1 MARLSFREIKPLK
14 FKELPPETGAVDD
27 LGVADLPG
35 LDAAPAAPAA
45 PPPQP
50 SFGAQAVQRAGRL
63 DELTPPVQPPTP
75 MSFGATAI
83 QRAAR
88 IDELTRDEEK
98 PAARQK
104 GRGYLG
110 PFNRPD
116 GGVSTELSIGV
127 NMDGEETEIPT
138 LVPGLTQEEID
149 LLLTIDD
156 PKKIPQ
162 TIIDKAIDH
171 ARKRRSA
178 GKNLFAQREDFKP
191 PDIEALMGEKPNFDV
206 TRTISDVPA
215 MPDIYEEPEGL
226 ADLAHT
232 VQGLGQFGAT
242 FGKDVLKE
250 FKDVGNLSG
259 AAVNEGLAHFSRN
272 MDSIVEMFTQ
282 AYNMIGEPLGIDP
295 IERNE
300 VFKAAAEQYEK
311 GGKWWKNR
319 VKDPSF
325 LAEVM
330 GTLLG
335 GSIPAIGEFLLNVPY
350 FIFLGLSRGGVK
362 EGLAMGLERYLLGVI
377 LHGAGFL
384 KFGPRVTTT
393 GSIGALQAAAAG
405 GTKEDIVKGGM
416 VMGALGATMG
426 PGRVGL
432 REALRDVPF
441 GVMEDATALH
451 DFIYERVRPII
462 ENTREIGL
470 VDPGEISEWYSTKL
484 ATLDSIL
491 RDPNGRPIGELRA
504 AADTFK
510 AVTGQQHPLDPDL
523 TGHDPLRQ
531 IPDEATRFP
540 EDPRIFARPFKF
552 AEVGQVTPIEPAAEA
567 PPPAGEG
574 FVMVEP
580 EPVGILK
587 KGERPTE
594 IKQPTEPILSKEG
607 TPFKTER
614 GAVTNIPK
622 ARKAHPPIKDW
633 TVVPVEGGFG
643 LMPRH
648 QVAWQQSLEE
658 FTERSYLQGRLMED
672 IPDEEWPDI
681 ARGEPAAEGFL
692 TVPFDT
698 ADHKAAMR
706 ALIDDR
712 IEAMYEMG
720 GIIRK
725 PHPTQLRQD
734 GTPRI
739 STVTSKHYREV
750 AKAIKAGLPVPEEA
764 RAAYPSLRGE
774 VVPEGVIAPD
784 VEAIPP
790 EVAEIAD
797 ILPGLLEEGRTAA
810 LADLVDIPPGYPEPI
825 IVNPTT
831 IRTGFYNEPTSL
843 RLEEIYTNAGFIKV
857 KEDVNKDQEIDLTFE
872 WPGAAPPFAFTVG
885 DTVQTPSGEGKI
897 LSVGKEKA
905 RVELIDGTTEA
916 IALEDISTPIEAE
929 EPKEP
934 VEAPAVGIEPV
945 APVEPEAPIEEA
957 PKAAPIG
964 FDSKGKALRPGDAV
978 RMDKRYPGERMEIVG
993 KHPSRK
999 DIFYVRKEGQKRKY
1013 NAHSK
1018 ELIKIVPKMVRP
1030 ARGPQRKW
1038 KTLIGW
1044 FRLNPIWDKT
1054 LPGET
1059 NFFHVKNSGIPGLVD
1074 KARGLPWDEL
1084 ATQAREDGILRE
1096 GQTWEDLYE
1105 MLVQELGRV
1114 GEGKKGTIVGDV
1126 NITAQEKQMEK
1137 VSQDAEAEWIESWAT
1152 EVRKETYGV
1161 FDLEVGDKVNVPT
1174 AQGDSEWIEVTKKG
1188 KDGRVELTDS
1198 KGEVFAYE
1206 IFDPVEIV
1214 GGTEFGIDYI
1224 VDRVEPKRVALKIEK
1239 DQQIPVLN
1247 KYEKQLIKIMEK
1259 KVKGKYPDTARID
1272 LPQEA
1277 VDLIDPELWL
1287 SNEIQLQY
1295 GMVSDYDK
1303 IGWAIQLV
1311 QGDDLGDRI
1320 YTIQRPYGTLT
1331 FDLNNKT
1338 LRLDPTYQ
1346 GVISSSLVVHVDP
1359 DMEKERVLRTTLM
1372 RNIMK
1377 QNPTRT
1383 IPNELLQNSL
1393 DAMPLAR
1400 PWDQQVI
1407 NWRVDGKFD
1416 ADAGTRSTEITVE
1429 DNASGMAPAVFAFK
1443 YLKIGAEGK
1452 RSDIA
1457 KGGFGA
1463 ANAALLYFPNKIKV
1477 VTVGWAV
1484 ENEEFTTRV
1493 VKGEERVDVRRWEDG
1508 RNEDGTVKEGAIKIR
1523 TSLKATRDEMFAGL
1537 GGRKSIPIKIDL
1549 PGDFDPDTPTGT
1561 SYTATYS
1568 DIDTNN
1574 NLEIA
1579 DYALRTGFG
1588 SYVDELRHKAV
1599 VIQTGIQGNPDKV
1612 THTKDFDDLKEEEL
1626 KEPKISV
1633 HAKGNSIDIYL
1644 LDVGPTGSY
1653 KYADGYE
1660 IKQKFYNKGL
1670 PLQIRED
1677 NIGEI
1682 KRVPF
1687 EPDFRFLIN
1696 FTKTP
1701 DVDPKK
1707 WPKGHEYPFI
1717 ENRTELITKVGKIV
1731 ATEVNKIL
1739 DVMIADFNVG
1749 EIKDF
1754 KQMQKQSPTINGVTT
1769 MVPYRSEA
1777 EVKAAKALVKKHRA
1791 FFSDMSRVFNV
1802 FQDLMKEI
1810 GQEKINLVLT
1820 LDPRLHGWKSN
1831 PASDIPELYAINPFS
1846 VTERYL
1852 QKDAFQ
1858 RAIGEGADPV
1868 ALKAYNFIW
1877 TMMHEYSHKHV
1888 SGHGQPFRSAMGD
1901 LFAVFGPLRY
1911 AILGREVHEVFKKHS
1926 ERIEQLTEDFKG
1938 LGEGGLL
1945 LTTESGRNKYGQHE
1959 HGRIK
1964 GTSPLSQVGGVFAQ
1978 SRIQYDL
1985 FGEHQVIEGE
1995 LEAPVNPE
2003 DFLKR
2008 SFPDAS
2014 PAQIKAMLEDP
2025 KLRKQ
2030 VAQGNIS
2037 STLAEEIAKKYNLSR
2052 SVTQIEM
2059 FPGEAKGQGDLFD
2072 LSRKDVGEDL
2082 DDYAEEEL
2090 GPEAGAL
2097 VFKAKGKPEGTAFES
2112 AEEIV
2117 QERVESSRGLRVETL
2132 AERFEKKKRELLNK
2146 AFREFEHLPKTKEF
2160 AELRNALLRLQKQ
2173 KGLTSRK
2180 MTQKL
2185 KEITKDLN
2193 KTDEIDFAWKVI
2205 LDDLMEEVALQRERG
2220 TPEDDI
2226 GLPYNYTPE
2235 SLQVDHIALNRHID
2249 GNAEISAALQR
2260 RKDLWNNLRTD
2271 YTKAMKVIG
2280 FDVSKH
2286 LTREFYFRHQV
2297 LHYVNVMG
2305 LFGSGERL
2313 RTPSYR
2319 SHLRPRTGSSAD
2331 INADYLQAESEV
2343 VAQMMYDIE
2352 IARTIDTVNRHYNIQ
2367 DELKGRALDIND
2379 TKMLQFFQELVGTL
2393 EVPPDKEPPTAEDL
2407 YKQVLNKKM
2416 AIGFDK
2422 LGQHAALGELPVGK
2436 EYEWE
2441 WLTIELADNWLENKA
2456 IKKELGKE
2464 WTNADREL
2472 LPNRAADALIKY
2484 AAWILKEHG
2493 GEPGSGAAATI
2504 FKGMNEKR
2512 KIIQETLGK
2521 EYLEWRDMIPEG
2533 YTTWQPW
2540 EGTTF
2545 FMAHSVPETIAKQ
2558 LLEGE
2563 LEKIGITK
2571 DDLRMA
2577 LTRGGRRREY
2587 VVKKEIADT
2596 LNELSTPRV
2605 RGAMGNVHAYAIK
2618 RWKIWQ
2624 LVSPRRFGKYNFRN
2638 LTGDADAAFVGSP
2651 AIFKHTRVAFNDL
2664 YEVFVNDKDPATVG
2678 DGALGEWLDR
2688 GGWGATLQAQ
2698 EMGEFDLTKSFLK
2711 RYEKG
2716 ALGIPS
2722 RVWDAYWK
2730 TARISTDFREALLR
2744 YAAYREA
2751 MRMMEASPDGMPTDY
2766 WASIPDEIQGL
2777 SDMKDRAY
2785 FMSNDLLGAYDRVS
2799 VLGQELRERWFP
2811 FWSWKAVNF
2820 VRYVRLF
2827 RNAAN
2832 DGEFTKKLGYKAV
2845 GTAARSPFIAMR
2857 IGKTILKMLA
2867 LQAVTFAIANLLFPR
2882 EEDDLPEEIKGRPHL
2897 TFGRDSEGNVQYFP
2911 RIGALADNL
2920 EWVGLDAS
2928 PYYINQFMRGRMTL
2942 PEIAKEMAKSP
2953 LNVVIQGGIPFIKL
2967 GAELLTRRALF
2978 PDAFSPRT
2986 VRDRGLH
2993 LFRAFGLENEYMAIA
3008 DKPSRPYYKSLK
3020 GTLIYTIDPFQAGYR
3035 DTMDQKSRFLRKI
3048 GKFSEGFHLTDR
3060 GNALYNARLAMRY
3073 NDYDATIK
3081 YMAEYLNLGGTL
3093 RGLKQSLNNM
3103 HPLSGLNAAEKV
3115 EFVLTLDAE
3124 GLAKFVRAVRYWE
3137 ELVTV
3142 PPPEEKRALRLLK

>member
-27 LGVADLPG
+27 LGVADLPDLG
-35 LDAAPAAPAA
+35 AAPDAPAA

-50 SFGAQAVQRAGRL
+50 SFGATAVQRAGR
-63 DELTPPVQPPTP
+63 
-75 MSFGATAI
+75 
-83 QRAAR
+83 
-88 IDELTRDEEK
+88 IDELTRAEEQ
-98 PAARQK
+98 PATRQK

-110 PFNRPD
+110 PLNRPD
-116 GGVSTELSIGV
+116 GRVSTELSIGV
-127 NMDGEETEIPT
+127 NMEGEETEIPT

-156 PKKIPQ
+156 PKDIPQ

-178 GKNLFAQREDFKP
+178 GKNFFAQREDFKP
-191 PDIEALMGEKPNFDV
+191 PNIEALMGAKPNFDV
-206 TRTISDVPA
+206 TRTLSDIPA

-259 AAVNEGLAHFSRN
+259 QKVNEGLAHFSRN

-282 AYNMIGEPLGIDP
+282 AYNMVAEPMGLDP

-300 VFKAAAEQYEK
+300 VFKSAAEQYEK
-311 GGKWWKNR
+311 GAKWWKDR
-319 VKDPSF
+319 AKDPSF
-325 LAEVM
+325 LAEVT

-335 GSIPAIGEFLLNVPY
+335 GSIPAIGEFLLDVPY
-350 FIFLGLSRGGVK
+350 FILLGLSRGGVK
-362 EGLAMGLERYLLGVI
+362 EGLTMGLERFLLGHI
-377 LHGAGFL
+377 LHSAGFL

-393 GSIGALQAAAAG
+393 ASIGALQAAAMG
-405 GTKEDIVKGGM
+405 GTKEDIIKGGM

-462 ENTREIGL
+462 ENTKEIGL

-491 RDPNGRPIGELRA
+491 RDPNGRPVGELRA
-504 AADTFK
+504 AADSFK

-531 IPDEATRFP
+531 IPQEAGRFT
-540 EDPRIFARPFKF
+540 EDPRIFSRPFKF
-552 AEVGQVTPIEPAAEA
+552 VEVGQVTPIERAPGAA
-567 PPPAGEG
+567 PPEGEG

-580 EPVGILK
+580 EPTPLPQ

-594 IKQPTEPILSKEG
+594 VKQPTEPILSKEG

-614 GAVTNIPK
+614 GAATNIAK
-622 ARKAHPPIKDW
+622 ARKAHPAIKDW

-643 LMPRH
+643 LQPRH
-648 QVAWQQSLEE
+648 QVAWQQTVEE
-658 FTERSYLQGRLMED
+658 YTERFYLQGRRFED
-672 IPDEEWPDI
+672 IADEEF
-681 ARGEPAAEGFL
+681 EGILNESPGMSDFYDPK
-692 TVPFDT
+692 TT
-698 ADHKAAMR
+698 NHKEAVR
-706 ALIDDR
+706 RYIDDR
-712 IEAMYEMG
+712 IELQQEFG
-720 GIIRK
+720 GILRK
-725 PHPTQLRQD
+725 DHPFEKRKD
-734 GTPRI
+734 GKPRI
-739 STVTSKHYREV
+739 QTTTMKHYREV
-750 AKAIKAGLPVPEEA
+750 AKAIKAGLPVPSEVLA
-764 RAAYPSLRGE
+764 PYPSLQGKL
-774 VVPEGVIAPD
+774 VPEGVIAPD
-784 VEAIPP
+784 AEAVEVDEI
-790 EVAEIAD
+790 AEI
-797 ILPGLLEEGRTAA
+797 IPGLLEDGNATA
-810 LADLVDIPPGYPEPI
+810 LGDLVDIPPGYPEPI
-825 IVNPTT
+825 IVDPTT
-831 IRTGFYNEPTSL
+831 IRTDFQNVPTSL
-843 RLEEIYTNAGFIKV
+843 RLEEIYTDVGFERVSDEMNAVGDI
-857 KEDVNKDQEIDLTFE
+857 DVTFK
-872 WPGAAPPFAFTVG
+872 WPTEPGEAAPEAIPFPFKAG

-905 RVELIDGTTEA
+905 RIELIDGTTEA
-916 IALEDISTPIEAE
+916 VALGDISTPVGRGEPEIAAE
-929 EPKEP
+929 EPE
-934 VEAPAVGIEPV
+934 VEIEPV

-999 DIFYVRKEGQKRKY
+999 DIFKVRKEGQKREL

-1018 ELIKIVPKMVRP
+1018 ELIKIIPKMVRP
-1030 ARGPQRKW
+1030 SRGPQRTW

-1044 FRLNPIWDKT
+1044 FRLNPIWDST

-1059 NFFHVKNSGIPGLVD
+1059 NFFHVKNSRVGGLVD

-1084 ATQAREDGILRE
+1084 ARQALEDGILRK

-1105 MLVQELGRV
+1105 MLVDEIGRV
-1114 GEGKKGTIVGDV
+1114 SEGKKGTIVGTV
-1126 NITAQEKQMEK
+1126 NITAQEQQMDK
-1137 VSQDAEAEWIESWAT
+1137 VSQAAEEEWIESWAT

-1161 FDLEVGDKVNVPT
+1161 FDLDVGDKVNVPT

-1188 KDGRVELTDS
+1188 KEGRVELTDS

-1214 GGTEFGIDYI
+1214 GGKEFGIDYI
-1224 VDRVEPKRVALKIEK
+1224 ADRVEPKRVALKIEK

-1287 SNEIQLQY
+1287 SSEVQLQY
-1295 GMVSDYDK
+1295 GMVSDYDR

-1311 QGDDLGDRI
+1311 QGDNLGDRI

-1393 DAMPLAR
+1393 DAMPDAR

-1416 ADAGTRSTEITVE
+1416 ANAGTRSTEITVE
-1429 DNASGMAPAVFAFK
+1429 DNGIGMAPAIFAFK

-1457 KGGFGA
+1457 MGGFGA

-1477 VTVGWAV
+1477 VSVGWAV
-1484 ENEEFTTRV
+1484 ENEEFTTRM

-1579 DYALRTGFG
+1579 DYALRSGFKN
-1588 SYVDELRHKAV
+1588 YVEELRYKAV
-1599 VIQTGIQGNPDKV
+1599 VIQTGIQGNPDVV
-1612 THTKDFDDLKEEEL
+1612 THTKDFSDLTEEEL

-1644 LDVGPTGSY
+1644 LDIGPTGAY
-1653 KYADGYE
+1653 KYTDGHE
-1660 IKQKFYNKGL
+1660 IKQRFYNKGL
-1670 PLQIRED
+1670 PLQIRDD

-1696 FTKTP
+1696 FTRTP

-1707 WPKGHEYPFI
+1707 WAPGEEYPFI
-1717 ENRTELITKVGKIV
+1717 ENRTELVNKIGKVI
-1731 ATEVNKIL
+1731 ANEVNKIL

-1777 EVKAAKALVKKHRA
+1777 EVKIAKALLKKHRP
-1791 FFSDMSRVFNV
+1791 FFRDMSRVFNI

-1820 LDPRLHGWKSN
+1820 IDPRLHGWKSN
-1831 PASDIPELYAINPFS
+1831 PASDIPELYAINPMS
-1846 VTERYL
+1846 VTKRYTL
-1852 QKDAFQ
+1852 KDAFQ
-1858 RAIGEGADPV
+1858 RALDEGADLD

-1888 SGHGQPFRSAMGD
+1888 SGHGQPFRAAMGD

-1911 AILGREVHEVFKKHS
+1911 AILGREVYGVFKKHS
-1926 ERIEQLTEDFKG
+1926 KRIDQLTEDFEG

-1945 LTTESGRNKYGQHE
+1945 LTTESGRNKYAEHE
-1959 HGRIK
+1959 RGRIK

-1985 FGEHQVIEGE
+1985 FGEHQKIEGE
-1995 LEAPVNPE
+1995 PEPVTPE

-2014 PAQIKAMLEDP
+2014 PAQIKAMLADP

-2030 VAQGNIS
+2030 VAQGS
-2037 STLAEEIAKKYNLSR
+2037 LSTKLAEEISKKYNLAKSA
-2052 SVTQIEM
+2052 TQMEM

-2072 LSRKDVGEDL
+2072 LSRKEVGEDL
-2082 DDYAEEEL
+2082 DDYAEGL
-2090 GPEAGAL
+2090 GPEGGSL
-2097 VFKAKGKPEGTAFES
+2097 VFKGQPGKAEGEPFES
-2112 AEEIV
+2112 AEEDV
-2117 QERVESSRGLRVETL
+2117 QARVETSRGKRVETL
-2132 AERFEKKKRELLNK
+2132 AEAFERKKTDLLNK
-2146 AFREFEHLPKTKEF
+2146 AFREFQHLPKNKEF
-2160 AELRNALLRLQKQ
+2160 AELRNALLKLQKQ
-2173 KGLTSRK
+2173 KGVTSLK
-2180 MTQKL
+2180 MAQRL
-2185 KEITKDLN
+2185 KEVTKDLN
-2193 KTDEIDFAWKVI
+2193 KTDETDFAWKVI
-2205 LDDLMEEVALQRERG
+2205 LDDLMEEVSLQRERG
-2220 TPEDDI
+2220 TTEDEI
-2226 GLPYNYTPE
+2226 GLPYGYTPE
-2235 SLQVDHIALNRHID
+2235 TLEVDHIALNRHID

-2260 RKDLWNNLRTD
+2260 RKDLWNNLRLD
-2271 YTKAMKVIG
+2271 YTRAMKVIG

-2286 LTREFYFRHQV
+2286 LTRDFYFRHQV

-2319 SHLRPRTGSSAD
+2319 SHLRPRTGASPD

-2343 VAQMMYDIE
+2343 VAQMLYDIE
-2352 IARTIDTVNRHYNIQ
+2352 IARTIDSVNRHYNIQ
-2367 DELKGRALDIND
+2367 DELKGLALHNND
-2379 TKMLQFFQELVGTL
+2379 TKMYEFFGALAQTL
-2393 EVPPDKEPPTAEDL
+2393 DVAEGKEPPTAESL
-2407 YKQVLNKKM
+2407 YKQILNKKM

-2422 LGQHAALGELPVGK
+2422 LGQHAALLELPTGK

-2464 WTNADREL
+2464 WTNADRESL
-2472 LPNRAADALIKY
+2472 SNKAADALIQY
-2484 AAWILKEHG
+2484 AAWILKNHG

-2512 KIIQETLGK
+2512 KIIQETLGD
-2521 EYLEWRDMIPEG
+2521 EYLEWRDIIPPG

-2558 LLEGE
+2558 LLEAE
-2563 LEKIGITK
+2563 LEEIGIK
-2571 DDLRMA
+2571 ADDLRMA

-2587 VVKKEIADT
+2587 VVKQEVADT
-2596 LNELSTPRV
+2596 LNELSTPRT
-2605 RGAMGNVHAYAIK
+2605 RGALGNVHAYAIK

-2638 LTGDADAAFVGSP
+2638 LTGDAEAAWLGSP
-2651 AIFKHTRVAFNDL
+2651 AIFKHLKISFHEL
-2664 YEVFVNDKDPATVG
+2664 YQVFVEGKDPAEVSAELN
-2678 DGALGEWLDR
+2678 DWLER

-2698 EMGEFDLTKSFLK
+2698 EMGEFDFTKSFLK
-2711 RYEKG
+2711 RHEKTG
-2716 ALGIPS
+2716 VMGIPS
-2722 RVWDAYWK
+2722 KAWNAYWQ

-2751 MRMMEASPDGMPTDY
+2751 MRVMEASPDGMPTEY
-2766 WASIPDEIQGL
+2766 WASIRDEIQGL
-2777 SDMKDRAY
+2777 SDMRDRAY

-2827 RNAAN
+2827 QNAAH
-2832 DGEFTKKLGYKAV
+2832 DGEFTKKLGYKAA
-2845 GTAARSPFIAMR
+2845 GTAAKSPFIAMR
-2857 IGKTILKMLA
+2857 IGKMILKMLA
-2867 LQAVTFAIANLLFPR
+2867 LQAITFAIANTFFPR

-2897 TFGRDSEGNVQYFP
+2897 TFGRDSDGNVQYFP
-2911 RIGALADNL
+2911 RIGATSDNL
-2920 EWVGLDAS
+2920 EWVGLDAT
-2928 PYYINQFMRGRMTL
+2928 PYYVNQYMRGRMTL

-2993 LFRAFGLENEYMAIA
+2993 LFRAFGLDNEYLAISG
-3008 DKPSRPYYKSLK
+3008 KPSRPYYKSVK

-3035 DTMDQKSRFLRKI
+3035 DTMDQKTRFMSKI
-3048 GKFSEGFHLTDR
+3048 GKLSEGFHLTDR
-3060 GNALYNARLAMRY
+3060 GNALYHARLAMRY

-3081 YMAEYLNLGGTL
+3081 YMAEYLNFGGTL

-3103 HPLSGLNAAEKV
+3103 HPLSGLNSAEKV
-3115 EFVLTLDAE
+3115 EFVASLDAE

-3142 PPPEEKRALRLLK
+3142 APPEEKRALRLLR